1 MKISDQVALAA
12 KNLSRRKGRTAL
24 TVIGVVVG
32 TCAVIVMISLGIAQN
47 KSYDEML
54 ASWGDLTQIQVYG
67 GSMGVAVS
75 IGGTTVS
82 SSSSEAPPKLNDEM
96 VETFK
101 AMEHVIAVTPY
112 YEGYNLQGRISAGM
126 NERYQIT
133 GLYDLYGIDPAA
145 MEPMGFELADGEWLS
160 DSANYGKDT
169 LPVLVGTTSGY
180 NFQDTRRSYTST
192 KRQRWAGQTDASGKE
207 LPPFVDVNK
216 DDMTLTLTD
225 GDPDAPKEKTWK
237 LKVVGTM
244 AVNEKYYWTQSGIVL
259 RLKDMK
265 MLIEENND
273 LLNKNNNYYE
283 TDLTEYQ
290 NVYVKVDDMDNVD
303 EVGEA
308 IKAYGFSTYSMSD
321 TREEMQKQVGRNQM
335 MLGGLAAI
343 SLFVAALNIANTMT
357 MAIYERTR
365 EIGVMKVLG
374 CELKNIRRMFLIES
388 GFIGFIGGVAGA
400 LLSWGVS
407 FILNNLLVIASGV
420 MMLLQSLGVQAN
432 LDLSFLMN
440 SGMGTGSTMSIIP
453 LWLVGVAL
461 VFATVIGILS
471 GIAPANRAVRISA
484 LEAIRHE

>member
-67 GSMGVAVS
+67 GSMGVTVS

-101 AMEHVIAVTPY
+101 AMDHVIAVTPY

-133 GLYDLYGIDPAA
+133 SLYDLYGIDPAA

-192 KRQRWAGQTDASGKE
+192 SGSAGRAR
-207 LPPFVDVNK
+207 P
-216 DDMTLTLTD
+216 TLRARSCR
-225 GDPDAPKEKTWK
+225 P
-237 LKVVGTM
+237 
-244 AVNEKYYWTQSGIVL
+244 S
-259 RLKDMK
+259 
-265 MLIEENND
+265 
-273 LLNKNNNYYE
+273 
-283 TDLTEYQ
+283 
-290 NVYVKVDDMDNVD
+290 
-303 EVGEA
+303 
-308 IKAYGFSTYSMSD
+308 STS
-321 TREEMQKQVGRNQM
+321 TR
-335 MLGGLAAI
+335 
-343 SLFVAALNIANTMT
+343 TT
-357 MAIYERTR
+357 
-365 EIGVMKVLG
+365 
-374 CELKNIRRMFLIES
+374 
-388 GFIGFIGGVAGA
+388 
-400 LLSWGVS
+400 
-407 FILNNLLVIASGV
+407 
-420 MMLLQSLGVQAN
+420 
-432 LDLSFLMN
+432 
-440 SGMGTGSTMSIIP
+440 
-453 LWLVGVAL
+453 
-461 VFATVIGILS
+461 
-471 GIAPANRAVRISA
+471 
-484 LEAIRHE
+484 

>member
-67 GSMGVAVS
+67 GSMGVTVS

-101 AMEHVIAVTPY
+101 AMDHVIAVTPY

-133 GLYDLYGIDPAA
+133 SLYDLYGIDPAA

-244 AVNEKYYWTQSGIVL
+244 AVDEKYYWTQSGIVL

-265 MLIEENND
+265 MLIEENNH

-388 GFIGFIGGVAGA
+388 GFIGFIGGVVGA

>member
-67 GSMGVAVS
+67 GSMGISVS

-101 AMEHVIAVTPY
+101 AMDHVVAATPY

-133 GLYDLYGIDPAA
+133 SLYNLYGIDPAA

-192 KRQRWAGQTDASGKE
+192 KRQRWEGQTDASGKE
-207 LPPFVDVNK
+207 LPPFVDVKK

-244 AVNEKYYWTQSGIVL
+244 AVDEKYYWTQSGIVL

-374 CELKNIRRMFLIES
+374 CELKNIRQMFLIES

-400 LLSWGVS
+400 LLSWLVS
-407 FILNNLLVIASGV
+407 LVLNNLMLLAGLL
-420 MMLLQSLGVQAN
+420 MGLLQSLGIQAN

-440 SGMGTGSTMSIIP
+440 GGMTSSGTMSEIP
-453 LWLVGVAL
+453 PWLILAAL
-461 VFATVIGILS
+461 AFATGIGILS
-471 GIAPANRAVRISA
+471 GIAPANRAVKISA